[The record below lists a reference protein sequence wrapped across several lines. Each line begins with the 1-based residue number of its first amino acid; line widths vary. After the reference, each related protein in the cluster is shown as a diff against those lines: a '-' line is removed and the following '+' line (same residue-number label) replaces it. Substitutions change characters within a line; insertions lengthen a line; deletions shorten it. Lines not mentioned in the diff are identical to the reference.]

1 MNENSKELEWIE
13 IQNNVKKI
21 NKFMKLVGFNIT
33 TRDIFIK
40 TEKKEEEEH
49 K

>member
-1 MNENSKELEWIE
+1 
-13 IQNNVKKI
+13 
-21 NKFMKLVGFNIT
+21 MKLVGFNIT